1 MSTSPPRQSDRR
13 DSIELLKGMGQ
24 RYRRSGQA
32 QRALVMLLIAA
43 HLAPD
48 DGPLLHSLALAFTD
62 SGDSARALAALDRLQ
77 RLEGESAPLLLL
89 RSRALWR
96 AAQRDEARQCFKH
109 YLALR
114 KVAA

>member
-1 MSTSPPRQSDRR
+1 MSTSDHQQRNRH
-13 DSIELLKGMGQ
+13 DSIQLLKGIGQ

-43 HLAPD
+43 HLAPAD
-48 DGPLLHSLALAFTD
+48 APLLHALALAFTD
-62 SGDSARALAALDRLQ
+62 SGNTQRALAALDRLQ
-77 RLEGESAPLLLL
+77 RLEGESASLLLL

-96 AAQRDEARQCFKH
+96 AAQHDQARQCFQH

>member
-1 MSTSPPRQSDRR
+1 MSTSESRQGDRR

-62 SGDSARALAALDRLQ
+62 SGDSARALTALDRLQ

-96 AAQRDEARQCFKH
+96 AAQRDEARQCFKD